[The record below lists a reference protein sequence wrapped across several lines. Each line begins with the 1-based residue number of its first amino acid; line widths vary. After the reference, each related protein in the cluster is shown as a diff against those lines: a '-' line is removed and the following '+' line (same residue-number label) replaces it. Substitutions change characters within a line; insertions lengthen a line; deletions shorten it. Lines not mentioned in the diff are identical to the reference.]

1 MEEEFIMEIK
11 KYQAYV
17 SEGMSEQYNLELALL
32 GLVGEVGEVC
42 DVVKKDG
49 IYPDRFDNETLLD
62 KLVDELGD
70 VAWQLFA
77 VANVLGIPM
86 THILEQNV
94 IKLNERHGGAKL
106 DTTGGK
112 R

>member
-1 MEEEFIMEIK
+1 MNIK
-11 KYQAYV
+11 DYQKYV
-17 SEGMSEQYNLELALL
+17 SEGMSDKYDLKLALL

-49 IYPDRFDNETLLD
+49 IYPDKFDDSSLLE

-77 VANVLGIPM
+77 VASVIGIPM
-86 THILEQNV
+86 THILEYNMN
-94 IKLNERHGGAKL
+94 KLNERHGGIKL